1 MAYSLKVSVTSSTG
15 EDVLNLDLPGGLSA
29 EEVASLSSSMG
40 NVLGSRLPPGKLE
53 QLKEMAR
60 TSSASTS
67 TSAGHPSLKV
77 AKEKKRL
84 HTSAKV
90 VTITFYSSISLT
102 TLGGVRGMRH
112 HDVTLVA

>member
-29 EEVASLSSSMG
+29 EEVASLG

-60 TSSASTS
+60 TSSVQPASTP

-90 VTITFYSSISLT
+90 VTITFYSSIS
-102 TLGGVRGMRH
+102 
-112 HDVTLVA
+112 